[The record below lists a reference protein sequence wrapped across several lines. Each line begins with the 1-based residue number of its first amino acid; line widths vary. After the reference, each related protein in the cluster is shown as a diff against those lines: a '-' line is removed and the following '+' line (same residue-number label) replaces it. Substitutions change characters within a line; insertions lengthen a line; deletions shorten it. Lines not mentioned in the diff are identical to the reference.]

1 MRLSVRIPVFAG
13 ALLLSVFALHAQT
26 PAGWVYEGCW
36 SPYPNCIGARDV
48 FHDADGYDWECGM
61 CGTSAVNPNPSLCM
75 QGGGLHD
82 EERQGR
88 WCTPE
93 DVEELSQ

>member
-1 MRLSVRIPVFAG
+1 MRLSVRIPVFAS
-13 ALLLSVFALHAQT
+13 ALLLSVFALHAL
-26 PAGWVYEGCW
+26 PPGWVYEGCW

-48 FHDADGYDWECGM
+48 FHDADGNDWECNL
-61 CGTSAVNPNPSLCM
+61 CGFSNVNPDLNYCM
-75 QGGGLHD
+75 QAGGLHD

-93 DVEELSQ
+93 DVETLGR